1 MRNYAETCKD
11 ICSYNLIYNFSII
24 LLALKSYVFV
34 ASFSNAFYHVKE
46 SFPKATSLYGNV
58 PDNVIF
64 HLKGH

>member
-1 MRNYAETCKD
+1 MRNYAETGKH
-11 ICSYNLIYNFSII
+11 IRGYNLIYNFSIN

-58 PDNVIF
+58 PVNVFF
-64 HLKGH
+64 HLKGR